1 MQDKKKLFV
10 TVNIFS
16 LIMFFM
22 CILLIFFTDFLGIGI
37 AGSVLWLLYTVIANK
52 YVLSGDTSEEK
63 EISWE
68 KRLLKSDSKGLF
80 KKEVASLL
88 RQYNSIRSRED
99 YMMRSSSSM
108 QDLYQK
114 ILEQA
119 ESNIDS
125 AAAYIESYDYY
136 TKPDP
141 AYLKGIVK
149 DGDVLVERFNTL
161 IQKMV
166 DIETNPTTLDMKY
179 VDDVTDLLDELQEH
193 RQVMTS

>member
-1 MQDKKKLFV
+1 MQDKKKLFI

-16 LIMFFM
+16 LIMFIM
-22 CILLIFFTDFLGIGI
+22 CMLLIFFTDYLAIGI
-37 AGSVLWLLYTVIANK
+37 AGSVLWLLYTIFANK
-52 YVLSGDTSEEK
+52 MVLSEEK
-63 EISWE
+63 EESLD
-68 KRLLKSDSKGLF
+68 KRLLKSDRKRLF
-80 KKEVASLL
+80 KKEVNSLL
-88 RQYNSIRSRED
+88 EQYNSIKSRED
-99 YMMRSSSSM
+99 YMMKSSSGM

-119 ESNIDS
+119 ESNMDS

-141 AYLKGIVK
+141 DYLTGIVN
-149 DGDVLVERFNTL
+149 DGETLVDRFNTL
-161 IQKMV
+161 ILKMV